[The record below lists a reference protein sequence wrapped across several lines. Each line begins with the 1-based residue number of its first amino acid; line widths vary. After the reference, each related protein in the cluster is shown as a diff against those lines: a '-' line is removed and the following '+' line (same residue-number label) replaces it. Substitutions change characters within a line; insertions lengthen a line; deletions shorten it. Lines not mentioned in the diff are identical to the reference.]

1 MKYLDLKMSRL
12 SLLLQIKVKIIL
24 DAFIINNSLQVLL
37 ELFNQIIWAS

>member
-1 MKYLDLKMSRL
+1 MKYLDLKISRL